1 MGSVGC
7 LHALLCPV
15 ALFCTYCRNV
25 CCCPEVLFVPLLYR
39 RELRDQL
46 ETSMVEVKYADERM
60 AALWENCRAAKV
72 GL

>member
-1 MGSVGC
+1 M
-7 LHALLCPV
+7 
-15 ALFCTYCRNV
+15 FCTYCLNV
-25 CCCPEVLFVPLLYR
+25 CCCPEVLFVPLSLYR